1 MSFVED
7 IEGGICC
14 IGALWW
20 WLLFASIKELSH
32 GIDETLA
39 GILSVVGVIVG
50 FIVLHYWEDAYCDY
64 NGFKIFALIVLFVT
78 ILGYFVNLCLDS
90 GGFIL
95 AVILP
100 TITSFII
107 FGGIS
112 MLIWDELEYDVPDY
126 AITTIIGIICAIVWA
141 IAFGWQ
147 QVVSVLKSVPVL
159 IIITAI
165 VVTASVCYKI
175 WKGAY
180 SDLAKAY
187 PWIGVVIGAIIGGI
201 LTGVFLMDIPPDNNF
216 LILNTIVFGIIIG
229 CFYGWLIE
237 KSKRAPIIGGILGFL
252 FGLHPVPLFVF
263 IVFGLCG
270 VIASTISDEDTQF
283 LGMYITCAIVS
294 IIVGIFHI
302 CDGNNIGWV
311 LLTFRTLKL

>member
-1 MSFVED
+1 M
-7 IEGGICC
+7 
-14 IGALWW
+14 
-20 WLLFASIKELSH
+20 
-32 GIDETLA
+32 
-39 GILSVVGVIVG
+39 
-50 FIVLHYWEDAYCDY
+50 
-64 NGFKIFALIVLFVT
+64 
-78 ILGYFVNLCLDS
+78 
-90 GGFIL
+90 
-95 AVILP
+95 
-100 TITSFII
+100 
-107 FGGIS
+107 
-112 MLIWDELEYDVPDY
+112 
-126 AITTIIGIICAIVWA
+126 
-141 IAFGWQ
+141 
-147 QVVSVLKSVPVL
+147 LKSVPVL